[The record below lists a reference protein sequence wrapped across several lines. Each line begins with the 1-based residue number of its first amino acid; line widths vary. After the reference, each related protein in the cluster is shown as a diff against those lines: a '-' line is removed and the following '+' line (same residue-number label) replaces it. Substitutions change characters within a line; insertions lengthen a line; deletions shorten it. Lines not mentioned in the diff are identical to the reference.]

1 MGHLTQTTTSRKG
14 LGAIIVALMSVF
26 ALFASV
32 LSAPQA
38 LADEGKYET
47 FTFSAARADGM
58 APLMKVDGTVVY
70 CYNIHRAA
78 PRHGSQFKAIKKI
91 ATGDVF
97 TESAD
102 SPRVTGEA
110 LEKNILEVLETGFGN
125 DKLGLKAKYGLKDH
139 QFYTV
144 TQHAVW
150 YYTDGHN
157 IGYDHYTE
165 DMREVSK
172 ILVQAQG
179 AQMQRA
185 KVAEY
190 QALEIYLTER
200 GDQQNLLSIKR
211 VDKDTGK
218 ELEEGSAKKSS
229 ESIDIDGLS
238 SGGEISKLSS
248 VDGDGKGEGASSVNN
263 EEGSAAAAGSALP
276 GGLIAILTSVL
287 GVSGTSSL
295 LSTINGGTEGESSK
309 DGGSSLN
316 GDTTSGGDDKDT
328 GSAVGS
334 SGKGGKDGGSSL
346 NGDTTSGGDG
356 GSSGA
361 AQCVAGGSSFDG
373 PFAFLIPLG
382 LLIAIGGSTVGLF
395 APQINALIAQVNSQF
410 QQNMP
415 SIDTGGSSVDNEI
428 AGGSS
433 AELAA
438 VGQQLSQINPA
449 LGSAAV
455 GALMVAIGVASSS
468 FKWNLPECEAEF
480 GFEGESSK
488 TENVGSSKTEN
499 GDISNVI
506 T

>member
-309 DGGSSLN
+309 DGGSSL
-316 GDTTSGGDDKDT
+316 G
-328 GSAVGS
+328 
-334 SGKGGKDGGSSL
+334 
-346 NGDTTSGGDG
+346 GDTTSGGDG